1 MLKISYHKITDE
13 DREKAQRIDLADF
26 LRSQGEKVTKVGR
39 EYVWQD
45 GAEKI
50 SINGNVW
57 FNHYEQEGG
66 NAISFVQKYFNKDYY
81 DAIDFLLGGT
91 TATINHSNTVPK
103 DKPKGIFELPKPNYN
118 NDRVRKYLIE
128 ERGLSEEIVDDF
140 IDRGLIYE
148 SKQHHNA
155 VFVGIDLNG
164 NPKHAHMRGTGPNN
178 QFKGNS
184 AYCEPEY
191 SFHYHG
197 TSPFLFMFEAPI
209 DMLSFMSMYLPDE
222 WDQHSYVAACSVS
235 ERPLLQMIR
244 DNPNFTCVM
253 LALDNDEPGQKATHR
268 ILDDLKKA
276 GIETRIL
283 IPEHKDW
290 NEDLIAKLDPV
301 QAGVPCQAYQS

>member
-1 MLKISYHKITDE
+1 
-13 DREKAQRIDLADF
+13 
-26 LRSQGEKVTKVGR
+26 
-39 EYVWQD
+39 
-45 GAEKI
+45 
-50 SINGNVW
+50 
-57 FNHYEQEGG
+57 
-66 NAISFVQKYFNKDYY
+66 
-81 DAIDFLLGGT
+81 
-91 TATINHSNTVPK
+91 
-103 DKPKGIFELPKPNYN
+103 
-118 NDRVRKYLIE
+118 
-128 ERGLSEEIVDDF
+128 
-140 IDRGLIYE
+140 
-148 SKQHHNA
+148 
-155 VFVGIDLNG
+155 
-164 NPKHAHMRGTGPNN
+164 
-178 QFKGNS
+178 
-184 AYCEPEY
+184 
-191 SFHYHG
+191 
-197 TSPFLFMFEAPI
+197 MFEAPI

>member
-1 MLKISYHKITDE
+1 MLTISYHKFTDE

-26 LRSQGEKVTKVGR
+26 LRSQGEIVTKVGR

-45 GAEKI
+45 GSEKI

-66 NAISFVQKYFNKDYY
+66 DAISFVQKYYNKDFYE
-81 DAIDFLLGGT
+81 AVDFLLGGT
-91 TATINHSNTVPK
+91 TATIHHSDALPK
-103 DKPKGIFELPKPNYN
+103 EKPKGIFELPEPNHN
-118 NDRVRKYLIE
+118 NDRVRKYLVE

-140 IDRGLIYE
+140 IERGLIYE

-164 NPKHAHMRGTGPNN
+164 NPKHAHMRGTGSHN
-178 QFKGNS
+178 QYKGNS
-184 AYCEPEY
+184 AYSEPEY